1 MQNIFEQQLA
11 RRNAVAEKEFALY
24 LNVCS
29 SMSADA
35 VLFCSPV
42 TAVSKSDSTPSAA
55 SSSSGFSH
63 ALLQITYIGDINFG
77 KKSLKH
83 HLNIILFDSKQTLEI
98 VIFMTKVS

>member
-63 ALLQITYIGDINFG
+63 ALLQITLVTKIS
-77 KKSLKH
+77 KKNH
-83 HLNIILFDSKQTLEI
+83 
-98 VIFMTKVS
+98 